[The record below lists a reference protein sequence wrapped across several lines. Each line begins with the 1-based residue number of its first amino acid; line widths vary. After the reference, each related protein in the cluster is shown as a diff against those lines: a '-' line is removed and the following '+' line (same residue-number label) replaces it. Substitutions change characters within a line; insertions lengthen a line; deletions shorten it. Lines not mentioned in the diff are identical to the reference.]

1 MRQRTAQLIAT
12 LAQKGEL
19 MQELRAHLEKE
30 KECMLALDLAGLEH
44 TQQEI
49 ARLMGQMA
57 HLSESC
63 RSLVVELGSELGLSG
78 SPALTPIIDRMAQP
92 EQGAL
97 REAQKRVQGES
108 RELHGA
114 LELNRSLLSD
124 SLQVVER
131 SINFFNRLFNPV
143 DTYGLAGS
151 LVSRR
156 GGGRLVCKEI

>member
-1 MRQRTAQLIAT
+1 MKQRTAQLIAT

-19 MQELRAHLEKE
+19 MQALRNLLEKE
-30 KECMLALDLAGLEH
+30 KDCMLALDLTGLEE

-49 ARLMGQMA
+49 GRLMGQMGE
-57 HLSESC
+57 LSETC
-63 RSLVVELGSELGLSG
+63 KAMVAQLGSEMGLAG
-78 SPALTPIIDRMAQP
+78 SPALTPIIDRLAQP
-92 EQGAL
+92 EKGAL
-97 REAQKRVQGES
+97 REAQKQVQSHS
-108 RELHGA
+108 RELSGA